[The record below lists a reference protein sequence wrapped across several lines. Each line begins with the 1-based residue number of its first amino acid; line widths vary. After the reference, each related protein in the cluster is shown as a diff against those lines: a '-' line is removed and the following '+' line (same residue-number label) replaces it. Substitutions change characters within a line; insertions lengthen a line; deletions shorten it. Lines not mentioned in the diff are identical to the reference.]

1 MAGQPERHDNL
12 TLFDETHLDPG
23 PTKRIR
29 LDISYDGTGFR
40 GLAPN
45 AGVRTVVG
53 ELQRVLT
60 PYLGHVPDMVM
71 SGRTDA
77 GVHSSGQV
85 LSFDVAERTADP
97 DRIGRIVTSRLGP
110 EIVARSCV
118 VVPDTFSARFSAI
131 GRCYRYTVLN
141 RPVPDPF
148 LARNAWWVPEPLD
161 LASMRLA
168 CDPLI
173 GQHDFS
179 SFCRRPKSVDGSEL
193 SLVRRV
199 HRARWDALDGGV
211 FRFEIAGPAF
221 CHQMVRSIVGFHV
234 AVGRGRR
241 SAGELL
247 GVLAARDRNAAEN
260 PAPPHGLN
268 LYDVQYEEPPSGW
281 SA

>member
-1 MAGQPERHDNL
+1 MREDL
-12 TLFDETHLDPG
+12 TLFDEIDLDPG

-45 AGVRTVVG
+45 TGVRTVVG
-53 ELQRVLT
+53 ELQRVLA
-60 PYLGHVPDMVM
+60 PFLGMVPDIVM

-85 LSFDVAERTADP
+85 LSFDAPERTADP
-97 DRIGRIVTSRLGP
+97 ERIGRIVTSRLGP
-110 EIVARSCV
+110 EIVARQCS
-118 VVPDTFSARFSAI
+118 VVPDTFSARFSAT
-131 GRCYRYTVLN
+131 GRRYRYTVLN
-141 RPVPDPF
+141 LAVPDPF
-148 LARNAWWVPEPLD
+148 LARTAWWVPEPLD
-161 LASMRLA
+161 LGAMRLA

-173 GQHDFS
+173 GEHDYS
-179 SFCRRPKSVDGSEL
+179 SFCRRPKSVDGSEV

-199 HRARWDALDGGV
+199 NSARWDALGGGILL
-211 FRFEIAGPAF
+211 FEIAGPAF

-247 GVLAARDRNAAEN
+247 GVLTARNRNAAEN

-268 LYDVQYEEPPSGW
+268 LCEVQYEEPIPGW